1 MYCIFFLLQ
10 KWLHFKCVSFFFI
23 LEIPKTFNFQHFLF
37 CKKMNEFSN
46 GSVTLKIYY
55 RYVKSIFVTLKIIQ
69 NILFNECILSELF
82 QFLLAIFD
90 LLPPVVGL
98 FRFGALYVI
107 VISQNFVQTVSVPR
121 LEGFSN
127 ICSQLWCQSM
137 WTRRY
142 DLEICQEKLS
152 KTQYIY

>member
-1 MYCIFFLLQ
+1 MCFILFHFGNTKDIQFSTLPILQENEWIF
-10 KWLHFKCVSFFFI
+10 KWFCHFKNI
-23 LEIPKTFNFQHFLF
+23 L
-37 CKKMNEFSN
+37 
-46 GSVTLKIYY
+46 
-55 RYVKSIFVTLKIIQ
+55 YVKSIFVTLKIIQ
-69 NILFNECILSELF
+69 NILFNECKLSELF